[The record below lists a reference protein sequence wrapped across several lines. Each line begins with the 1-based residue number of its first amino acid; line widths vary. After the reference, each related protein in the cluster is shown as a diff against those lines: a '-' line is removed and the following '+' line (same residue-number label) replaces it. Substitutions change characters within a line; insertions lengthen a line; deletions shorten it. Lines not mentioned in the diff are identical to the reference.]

1 MEDMFIIYVTN
12 YLINKYKCHSIILY
26 GSYVTGDF
34 TDESDLDV
42 ICFTDEVSNQ
52 NDNHILNN
60 VQLDAWIYNTN
71 EMNDPEK
78 FLHIRNGNLLMDQRN
93 SGKLLLERIDEIY
106 NKGPTKTDLLEI
118 AFLKTWL
125 IKMQNRSL
133 KGDIEGDFRYHWLL
147 NDSLEIYFKILNQWY
162 LGPKKSLQWLKTND
176 PKAYELFSKALNRSA
191 ENKDVER
198 LIKHI
203 TES

>member
-1 MEDMFIIYVTN
+1 MDDMFIIDVTN
-12 YLINKYKCHSIILY
+12 YLINKYECHSIILY

-42 ICFTDEVSNQ
+42 VCFTDEVSNQ

-78 FLHIRNGNLLMDQRN
+78 FLQIRNGNLLLDQRN
-93 SGKLLLERIDEIY
+93 SGKFLLERIDEIY
-106 NKGPTKTDLLEI
+106 NKGPAKTDLLEI
-118 AFLKTWL
+118 AFLKKWL

-147 NDSLEIYFKILNQWY
+147 NDSLEIYFKIINQWY